1 VKNSGEYWRIILEFT
16 GVYAIMLV
24 SESVT

>member
-1 VKNSGEYWRIILEFT
+1 MKNSGEYWRIILDFT
-16 GVYAIMLV
+16 GVYAIILA